1 MSKRQMQERKQ
12 GGEDEREVAKSKPA
26 RNLVSKAL
34 NRSPT
39 ALSSS
44 SSQSPG
50 TLQQIVQTLDSF
62 GMEKPVAMD
71 SNKDNAPGSQVWHA
85 DAYPNSSTGILV
97 A

>member
-1 MSKRQMQERKQ
+1 MSKRQMQEEKQ
-12 GGEDEREVAKSKPA
+12 GREDGRGVAKSKPA
-26 RNLVSKAL
+26 RHLVSKTL
-34 NRSPT
+34 NLSQT

-50 TLQQIVQTLDSF
+50 NLTANCTNF
-62 GMEKPVAMD
+62 GFIR

-85 DAYPNSSTGILV
+85 DANPNSSTGIPL